1 MKFAKTAIAV
11 AVLGAALSSA
21 ANANSLSYG
30 TLTDGALYSFGELV
44 TDGTS
49 FTDTLTFSL
58 NSLSDLTGFLGETGI
73 SGFSADLTG
82 GSLGATSVSLLP
94 SAYRLDD
101 LSAGTYTMTFKGTA
115 STGGANIPGI
125 YGTFFSVAAVPE
137 SDTWLMMII
146 GAGLVGFQ
154 LRRKQKV
161 LRHRPLV
168 AG

>member
-1 MKFAKTAIAV
+1 MKFAKTAMAV
-11 AVLGAALSSA
+11 AVIGAALSSG
-21 ANANSLSYG
+21 ANAASANFG
-30 TLTDGALYSFGELV
+30 TLADGALYSFGDLI

-49 FTDTLTFSL
+49 FTDTLTFNLSGF
-58 NSLSDLTGFLGETGI
+58 SDLTGFLGETGI
-73 SGFSADLTG
+73 ADLTANLSG
-82 GSLGATSVSLLP
+82 GSLGVSGVSLL
-94 SAYRLDD
+94 STAYRLDD

-115 STGGANIPGI
+115 STGGGNIPGL

-137 SDTWLMMII
+137 ADTWLMMII

>member
-11 AVLGAALSSA
+11 AVLGTALSSV
-21 ANANSLSYG
+21 ANANDGNYG
-30 TLTDGALYSFGELV
+30 TLTNGALYSFGDLIS
-44 TDGTS
+44 DGTS
-49 FTDTLTFSL
+49 FTDTLTFNLSGF
-58 NSLSDLTGFLGETGI
+58 SDLTGFLGQTGI
-73 SGFSADLTG
+73 SDLTANVSG
-82 GSLGATSVSLLP
+82 GALGFGGVNLLP
-94 SAYRLDD
+94 TAYRLDD
-101 LSAGTYTMTFKGTA
+101 LSAGAYTVTFKGTA
-115 STGGANIPGI
+115 ATGSGSIPGI

-137 SDTWLMMII
+137 PDTWLMMII

>member
-11 AVLGAALSSA
+11 AVLGATLSSGA
-21 ANANSLSYG
+21 YASSSNYG
-30 TLTDGALYSFGELV
+30 TLADGALYSFGDLI

-49 FTDTLTFSL
+49 FTDTLTFNLSGF
-58 NSLSDLTGFLGETGI
+58 SDLTGFLGETGI
-73 SGFSADLTG
+73 TGLSMDISG
-82 GSLGATSVSLLP
+82 GSLPVSGVTLLP
-94 SAYRLDD
+94 AAYRLDD
-101 LSAGTYTMTFKGTA
+101 LSAGAYTVTFKGTA
-115 STGGANIPGI
+115 ATGGASIPGI

-137 SDTWLMMII
+137 PDTWLMMII
-146 GAGLVGFQ
+146 GAGLIGFQ